1 MTNPAVYTSCVLPED
16 FKGFPNL
23 DVEKAALIIGAI
35 GAPFTGG
42 ASLLV
47 SLAGAAS
54 AGEELLRYILY
65 EKLVC
70 LGPDICVVGHVVSF
84 EPPHT
89 IKSPFTR
96 GIGASVTSLYE
107 SIDDDLSINI
117 GLSPYGQDQWKTAPG
132 QENAMPPR
140 ISHLG
145 AAWTDPTQDALGPRP
160 QLSPHV
166 AGREAEHL
174 PAEWLAVDR
183 WPETLQRWW
192 WGRGD
197 VWSKAIERLSKGTG
211 AGSLSAS
218 DKAQMAGFTAATDID
233 KPAVSAQLR
242 KRLLEDAFR
251 DLLGR
256 FYGYFEET
264 RPETG
269 RIPIMHAEIEGAR
282 PYAMLR
288 VLEEIGSL
296 GTATFGGG
304 GVCDFEILGFSIG
317 RVVCAVVAAIAAPFL
332 LPALLI
338 AYLAAEDGRQRDVLM
353 PGSGE
358 VGDRDGIVV
367 TGRHTYDSGHYGWNE
382 IHPVLRLQKIPNL
395 PNGESSLPSWASTS
409 NPDDPG
415 WAAKQQ
421 AVKRDI
427 EQRAKEWCDA
437 VSGAPPPTPVL
448 YGKKGGG
455 KHRHGTGRGGRR
467 DPARMSATQQATYD
481 AQLRPEN
488 RWTIHP
494 LIDGCAPT
502 AGAHGPASIR

>member
-1 MTNPAVYTSCVLPED
+1 M
-16 FKGFPNL
+16 
-23 DVEKAALIIGAI
+23 
-35 GAPFTGG
+35 
-42 ASLLV
+42 
-47 SLAGAAS
+47 
-54 AGEELLRYILY
+54 LRYILY

-233 KPAVSAQLR
+233 KPAVSRAAAEAAARRRLPR
-242 KRLLEDAFR
+242 PPRTVLRLLRGDPARDRSHPDHARGDRGRAAVRDAQGPQGDRQPRNR
-251 DLLGR
+251 DLR
-256 FYGYFEET
+256 
-264 RPETG
+264 
-269 RIPIMHAEIEGAR
+269 
-282 PYAMLR
+282 
-288 VLEEIGSL
+288 
-296 GTATFGGG
+296 GG

-467 DPARMSATQQATYD
+467 DPAGMSATQQATYD